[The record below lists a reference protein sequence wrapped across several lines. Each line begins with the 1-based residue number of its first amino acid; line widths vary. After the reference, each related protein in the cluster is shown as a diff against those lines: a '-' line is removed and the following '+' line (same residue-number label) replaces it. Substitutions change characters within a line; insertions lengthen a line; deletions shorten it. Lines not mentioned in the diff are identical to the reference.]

1 MPNELNHLIV
11 HCRDRRESAA
21 FLAELMDA
29 PTPCDWGLF
38 TQVDTSNNV
47 GIDFADALVP
57 PDRIN
62 ESHLAFLVTDDE
74 FDSILRRLREKSIRF
89 WSDPQKTHE
98 GEINHLFGGRGV
110 YALDPGGTVLTE
122 FITAP
127 YPYC

>member
-47 GIDFADALVP
+47 GIDFADALA